1 MPKKPKPM
9 TKAES
14 EAARIAE
21 NKAKLKAEQEAK
33 DKAAAEVEAKAKKVA
48 DDEMKRPLSA
58 EEKVELKTLEAQ
70 ANQGRF
76 QPDPPQMLKLGRLR
90 QRAKLA

>member
-1 MPKKPKPM
+1 MAKSTKPM

-21 NKAKLKAEQEAK
+21 NEKKLKAEQEAK
-33 DKAAAEVEAKAKKVA
+33 DKAAAKVEAKAKKVA
-48 DDEMKRPLSA
+48 DGEMKRPLNA
-58 EEKVELKTLEAQ
+58 EEKVELKNLEAQ

-76 QPDPPQMLKLGRLR
+76 QPDPPQMLRLGRLR